1 MSIFNRARRRKRID
15 KIKEKI
21 SFKSLYGIILIGEV
35 LLVLIV
41 ASGVLELVHTLFEPS
56 RTVPDIFLL
65 VSIGILVSLM
75 SSFFLTKFL
84 SAPIK
89 NLQNAM
95 KQVAEGDFSV
105 KLESGSGFEEMKQM
119 MESFN
124 SMTKELA
131 ATEILQM
138 DFVSN
143 VSHEFKTPISA
154 IEGYATLLQNADVTE
169 EERAEYVEKIL
180 FNTSR
185 LSTLVGNMLLLS
197 KIDNQGIADRKSKYR
212 LDEQIRQ
219 SILSLESRWEPREC
233 EFDVDLDEIEY
244 LGNETLLIHVWNN
257 LLENAIKF
265 GPHAGLIKMR
275 LCECDEHIV
284 FTIEDEGP
292 GISESDKKHIFDRFY
307 QTDSSHKSE
316 GNGLGLALVKQIIKM
331 EGGEISVD
339 DGEICGTKFTVRL
352 KKSN

>member
-1 MSIFNRARRRKRID
+1 MALFDRMRRRKRF
-15 KIKEKI
+15 KRIKEKI

-35 LLVLIV
+35 LLVLIA
-41 ASGVLELVHTLFEPS
+41 ASGLLELIHVLFEPS
-56 RTVPDIFLL
+56 KILPDVFLL
-65 VSIGILVSLM
+65 TLIGVLVSFM
-75 SSFFLTKFL
+75 TAFFLTKFL
-84 SAPIK
+84 SKPIK

-105 KLESGSGFEEMKQM
+105 KLESGPGFEEMRQM

-143 VSHEFKTPISA
+143 VSHEFKTPINA
-154 IEGYATLLQNADVTE
+154 IEGYATLLQNQDVTD
-169 EERAEYVEKIL
+169 EEREEYVEKIL

-185 LSTLVGNMLLLS
+185 LSTLVGNMLILS
-197 KIDNQGIADRKSKYR
+197 KIDNQGIAEKKNKYR

-219 SILSLESRWEPREC
+219 SILSLESRWTPREC

-244 LGNETLLIHVWNN
+244 FGNETLLIHVWNN

-265 GPHAGLIKMR
+265 GPQGGLIRMR
-275 LCECDEHIV
+275 LFCDDEQVV

-292 GISESDKKHIFDRFY
+292 GISEDNKKHIFDRFY

-316 GNGLGLALVKQIIKM
+316 GNGLGLALVKQIIKI
-331 EGGEISVD
+331 ERGEIAVD
-339 DGEICGTKFTVRL
+339 DGSTCGTKFTVKLPRE
-352 KKSN
+352 N